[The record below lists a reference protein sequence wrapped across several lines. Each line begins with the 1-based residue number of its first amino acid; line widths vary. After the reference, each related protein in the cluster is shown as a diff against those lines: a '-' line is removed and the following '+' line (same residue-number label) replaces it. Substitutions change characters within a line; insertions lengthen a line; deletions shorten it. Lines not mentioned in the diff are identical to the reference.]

1 MEYKVFKLERVEYI
15 VKVVLNRP
23 DKRNAM
29 GPDFWPELLS
39 IFRELDKD
47 PEVRAI
53 VICGAGKHFC
63 AGLDLV
69 ESIAHFPKGGDGQT
83 FELFTLHNFITE
95 IQESINAVEE
105 CVKPVI
111 CAIHGACIGGGLD
124 LAAACD
130 IRLAASDARFSLR
143 EARVGMVADLGSLQ
157 RLPGIIG
164 QGHTRELAYTAKDID
179 ADHAYIIGLVN
190 AVYPDR
196 NAMLEAAMNMAKE
209 IGRNAPLGVQSAK
222 QVMNY
227 CRDKSI
233 RDGLNYVAARN
244 SQILRSADVIE
255 AFTAFMQK
263 RKPEFK
269 GK

>member
-1 MEYKVFKLERVEYI
+1 MEYTVFKIEHVQY
-15 VKVVLNRP
+15 VAKVMLNRP

-29 GPDFWPELLS
+29 GPAFWPELLA
-39 IFRELDKD
+39 IFHELDKD
-47 PEVRAI
+47 PEVRA
-53 VICGAGKHFC
+53 VVLAGNGKHFC

-69 ESIAHFPKGGDGQT
+69 ESIAHFPKGDGNT

-105 CVKPVI
+105 CNKPVI
-111 CAIHGACIGGGLD
+111 AAIHGACIGGGLD
-124 LAAACD
+124 LVAACD
-130 IRLAASDARFSLR
+130 VRLACSDAKFSLR
-143 EARVGMVADLGSLQ
+143 EAKVGMVADLGSLQ

-164 QGHTRELAYTAKDID
+164 QGHTRELAFTARDID

-190 AVYPDR
+190 AVFQDR
-196 NAMLEAAMNMAKE
+196 NALMEAAMTMAAS
-209 IGRNAPLGVQSAK
+209 IAHNAPLGVQSAK
-222 QVMNY
+222 QVLNY

-244 SQILRSADVIE
+244 SQILRSTDVVE
-255 AFTAFMQK
+255 AFSAFMQK